1 MSIRLFTDGS
11 VYTPIDPYATALL
24 TENGMTVWAGS
35 DAGAASIADER
46 MEQIALEGKLI
57 TPTFSRAYAP
67 VTDEDLGEYFALSSA
82 VGYYT
87 HVLGASAQ
95 QLPAVHEG
103 IEGSAQPVDVRI
115 LLHLD
120 SIEALN
126 ADSITAAL
134 DAAHA
139 VISAPGARL
148 HVETGYTARLVGVH
162 LTASQIASIAPESF
176 AALVSVLADA
186 SLVLSLDAT
195 SFEPA
200 LALADRARQ
209 AERFLT
215 IRLEMIQDSQQTP
228 VIDEQLQ
235 HAADQRYHLGISAGD
250 TQQHSEANASL
261 MRRANSIGV
270 SVALGSDAQLQ
281 AISGWEVA
289 YRFATA
295 PEGVSARSA
304 FAALTRGTYRS
315 IAEENPFTGTL
326 TVDTPATIALWN
338 ITELMVQAPDSRVAS
353 WSTDPRAR
361 IPLLPV
367 LASDVPLPSLERIYI
382 D

>member
-67 VTDEDLGEYFALSSA
+67 VTDEDLGEYFTLSSA
-82 VGYYT
+82 AGYYT

-126 ADSITAAL
+126 ANSITAAL

-148 HVETGYTARLVGVH
+148 HVETGYTARLTGVH
-162 LTASQIASIAPESF
+162 LTAPQIASIAPESF

-215 IRLEMIQDSQQTP
+215 IRLEMIQDSHQTP
-228 VIDEQLQ
+228 VTDEQLQ